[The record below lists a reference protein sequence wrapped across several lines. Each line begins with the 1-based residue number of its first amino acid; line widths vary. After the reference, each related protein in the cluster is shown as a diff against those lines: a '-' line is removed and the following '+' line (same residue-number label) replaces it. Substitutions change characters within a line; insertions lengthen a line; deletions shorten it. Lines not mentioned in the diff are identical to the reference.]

1 MNLTRNSQI
10 TNSNVDKISLP
21 KQMLLFLRSLDVNLN
36 LVLYFF
42 HVDFGFQI
50 FLCFLGNTLLYD
62 RVVIM
67 LERHFGKRS
76 NGGIWKAVSRSFEGK
91 SYTR

>member
-1 MNLTRNSQI
+1 M
-10 TNSNVDKISLP
+10 
-21 KQMLLFLRSLDVNLN
+21 NLN

-76 NGGIWKAVSRSFEGK
+76 NGGIWKLFLAALRERATLDEVEVLVFEEHI
-91 SYTR
+91 